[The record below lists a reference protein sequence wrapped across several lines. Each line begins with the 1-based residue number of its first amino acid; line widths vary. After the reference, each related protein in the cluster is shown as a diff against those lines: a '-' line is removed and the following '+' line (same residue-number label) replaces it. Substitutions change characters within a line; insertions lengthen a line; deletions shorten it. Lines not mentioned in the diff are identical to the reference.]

1 MAKSFTQPICHSTRM
16 ELFVDGVLPDRATVV
31 VAAILVPEAKAE
43 IVAYAH
49 IPGNSIA

>member
-1 MAKSFTQPICHSTRM
+1 M